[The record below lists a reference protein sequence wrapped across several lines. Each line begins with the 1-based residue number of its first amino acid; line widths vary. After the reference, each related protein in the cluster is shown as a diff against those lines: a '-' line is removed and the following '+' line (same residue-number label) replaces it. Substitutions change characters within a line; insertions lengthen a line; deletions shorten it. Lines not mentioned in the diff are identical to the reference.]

1 MNLYTV
7 EKAYYYKLLR
17 QSERE
22 YDKNIAEQVESISDK
37 DPKQFWEQIKKLG
50 PQHNKH
56 IPMQVYDDH
65 GAVKCDRDEVLNK
78 WKNDFK
84 NLYNMP
90 EDATS
95 EFDEEFYAWA
105 KLQKQYLESQPD
117 FNTAFSNLDIDLSMD
132 EIHLACSRLKSK
144 KAVGPDRI
152 SNEALMK
159 SSLQGVLHLFFSLCF
174 THHIVPKIWQKAI
187 ISPIPK
193 SSLKDPFVPLNYR
206 GISLLSCIYKLYSSV
221 INNRLS
227 SYCECNK
234 LIDEEQNGFMPGRPC
249 LDHVFV
255 LSSVIRNRQ
264 INNMSTFA
272 GFIDMK
278 KAFDWVDRELLLFK
292 ILSQFGIKGK
302 MYNVITSLYSNSTA
316 CVEINN
322 YTYTYIKTSIV
333 NMTSGVKQGDTLSP
347 TLFSMFI
354 NDLAVDVKN
363 LNFGVDAGGIN
374 VSMFLYADDIVLIA
388 SNKNCLQKQLN
399 VVNHHGPTDVV
410 DDRPPHPKTA
420 RAVSASGLYA

>member
-1 MNLYTV
+1 
-7 EKAYYYKLLR
+7 
-17 QSERE
+17 
-22 YDKNIAEQVESISDK
+22 
-37 DPKQFWEQIKKLG
+37 
-50 PQHNKH
+50 
-56 IPMQVYDDH
+56 MQVYDDH

-90 EDATS
+90 EDATL

-105 KLQKQYLESQPD
+105 KLQKQCLENQPD
-117 FNTAFSNLDIDLSMD
+117 FNTTFSNLDIDLSMD

-152 SNEALMK
+152 SNEVLMN

-187 ISPIPK
+187 ISPILN

-234 LIDEEQNGFMPGRPC
+234 LIDEEQNGFRPGRSC

-264 INNMSTFA
+264 SNNMSTFA
-272 GFIDMK
+272 AFIDMK
-278 KAFDWVDRELLLFK
+278 KAFDWVDRDLLLFK

-302 MYNVITSLYSNSTA
+302 MYNVIASLYSNSTA
-316 CVEINN
+316 CVKINN
-322 YTYTYIKTSIV
+322 YIYIY
-333 NMTSGVKQGDTLSP
+333 KQ
-347 TLFSMFI
+347 
-354 NDLAVDVKN
+354 V
-363 LNFGVDAGGIN
+363 
-374 VSMFLYADDIVLIA
+374 
-388 SNKNCLQKQLN
+388 
-399 VVNHHGPTDVV
+399 
-410 DDRPPHPKTA
+410 
-420 RAVSASGLYA
+420 